1 MIVPKHYEDL
11 NIVHENTM
19 LYRAYYIQASHD
31 MGALV
36 EDRFSLDRMMTL
48 NGKWQFQYFNS
59 IYDVQEKFYEP
70 DYDCS
75 SFVEVE
81 IPGV

>member
-19 LYRAYYIQASHD
+19 PYRAYYIPASHD

-36 EDRFSLDRMMTL
+36 EDRFSSDRRIMTAAVL
-48 NGKWQFQYFNS
+48 WKQRCRESGRIMVMTATS
-59 IYDVQEKFYEP
+59 IP
-70 DYDCS
+70 M
-75 SFVEVE
+75 
-81 IPGV
+81 